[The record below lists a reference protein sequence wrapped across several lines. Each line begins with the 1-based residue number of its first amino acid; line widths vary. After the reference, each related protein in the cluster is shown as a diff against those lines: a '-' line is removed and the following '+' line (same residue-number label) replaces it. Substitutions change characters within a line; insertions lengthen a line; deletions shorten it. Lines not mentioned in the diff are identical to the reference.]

1 MDLEQN
7 TETTSVGV
15 FCPNYA
21 HNRVGS
27 YYRVRALPIYSFI
40 SHPWTF
46 HTQDGIT
53 LLMMAVQQERVDI
66 VKTLLQRGADPY
78 AENEVP
84 PVQKCD
90 GCYC

>member
-1 MDLEQN
+1 M
-7 TETTSVGV
+7 
-15 FCPNYA
+15 
-21 HNRVGS
+21 
-27 YYRVRALPIYSFI
+27 
-40 SHPWTF
+40 SHPWPANA
-46 HTQDGIT
+46 QDGIT